1 MTSAPPATPPSTP
14 QGALG
19 WHRLIADPGRALL
32 GFDFDGTLSPIVDDP
47 EQAYAHPGVVPV
59 LSRLGP
65 VVGTLAVVTGRPV
78 EAVLRLTGV
87 AGVPGLSSLVVLGQY
102 GVERWEAA
110 SGDVV
115 APPPP
120 PGVARV
126 RATLPALLAALELAD
141 ARVED
146 KGRAVAVHV
155 RGLPDAAEAL
165 ARLREPVERLAAAH
179 GLVVE
184 PGRLVLEVRGSGM
197 DKGQA
202 LRSLVDERG
211 AECVVYA
218 GDDLGDL
225 AAYDAV
231 DAMREEGRAG
241 LLIWSASTEQDALT
255 GRADVVVPGPE
266 GTVSWLES
274 LAVQLDV

>member
-1 MTSAPPATPPSTP
+1 MTAASPETP

-19 WHRLIADPGRALL
+19 WQRLVADPGRALL
-32 GFDFDGTLSPIVDDP
+32 AFDFDGTLSPIVDDP
-47 EQAYAHPGVVPV
+47 EQAYAHPGVAPV

-65 VVGTLAVVTGRPV
+65 VVGTVAVVTGRPV
-78 EAVLRLTGV
+78 EAVLRLSGI
-87 AGVPGLSSLVVLGQY
+87 GGGQGLASLVVLGQY

-110 SGDVV
+110 SGRVV
-115 APPPP
+115 GPPPP
-120 PGVARV
+120 PGVEHVCA
-126 RATLPALLAALELAD
+126 ALPTLLAQLNLAD

-165 ARLREPVERLAAAH
+165 GQLREPVERLAAAH

-197 DKGQA
+197 DKGLA
-202 LRSLVDERG
+202 LRSLADERG

-231 DAMREEGRAG
+231 DAMRGEGRAG
-241 LLIWSASTEQDALT
+241 LLICSASTEQDALA
-255 GRADVVVPGPE
+255 GRADVVVPGPD
-266 GTVSWLES
+266 GLVAWLES
-274 LAVQLDV
+274 VAAQLGV